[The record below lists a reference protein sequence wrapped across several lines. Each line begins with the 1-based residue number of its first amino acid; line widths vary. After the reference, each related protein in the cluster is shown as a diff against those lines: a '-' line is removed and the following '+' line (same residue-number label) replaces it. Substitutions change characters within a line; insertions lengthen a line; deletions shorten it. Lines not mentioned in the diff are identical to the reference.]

1 MGKKIIIKCGDKLS
15 IYDLENAS
23 IIFEEPI
30 SKDADL
36 NKLNINIFEEAKSH
50 SSMTYTTEIN
60 TFKLI
65 FENLTLRSSSL
76 ANANLN
82 DPVEKER
89 IGVAEFANSRFITCF
104 CQSDHE
110 LVPFWMYYG
119 KKIRKNKIMMRFNN
133 FASNFE
139 NCIYTDY
146 ALVAGKKKCAFIS
159 DELANIINS
168 NYSSKG
174 SDYDLRGFIDVLL
187 MFDVEYVSCKD
198 DTFTSSYAGNTSIDF
213 GKIIN
218 ASVPSVNIKGY
229 DPTIL
234 GRKKSN
240 PWEYEKET
248 RILCALS
255 GNQNPGWDYI
265 DLRLKPEIFRGLTI
279 ILSPWD
285 EGNLRKEV
293 EDIIKVSKLPE
304 DIKASIIIEDSGLKG
319 KLNFPEN
326 E

>member
-1 MGKKIIIKCGDKLS
+1 MEKKILIKYGDKEFIS
-15 IYDLENAS
+15 ELENVS
-23 IIFEEPI
+23 IIRGESI
-30 SKDADL
+30 SKGANL
-36 NKLNINIFEEAKSH
+36 NELNINISEEAKSH
-50 SSMTYTTEIN
+50 SSMTYTTEIG

-65 FENLTLRSSSL
+65 FENMTLRSSSL
-76 ANANLN
+76 ANAKLN

-89 IGVAEFANSRFITCF
+89 IGVTGFAKSRFITCF

-119 KKIRKNKIMMRFNN
+119 KNIRKNKIMMRFNN

-146 ALVAGKKKCAFIS
+146 ALVEGKKCAFIS
-159 DELANIINS
+159 DELGNIINS
-168 NYSSKG
+168 SHSSN
-174 SDYDLRGFIDVLL
+174 SSNYDLRGVIDELL

-198 DTFTSSYAGNTSIDF
+198 ETFTSSYVGNTNVYF
-213 GKIIN
+213 GESVN
-218 ASVPSVNIKGY
+218 ANIPSVSIKGC
-229 DPTIL
+229 DPTVL
-234 GRKKSN
+234 GKKKSN
-240 PWEYEKET
+240 PWDYEKET

-255 GNQNPGWDYI
+255 GNQNPGWEHI

-285 EGNLRKEV
+285 EGNLRKDV
-293 EDIIKVSKLPE
+293 ENIINASKLPE
-304 DIKASIIIEDSGLKG
+304 DIKKSIIIEDSGLKG

>member
-1 MGKKIIIKCGDKLS
+1 MGKKILFKCGDKE
-15 IYDLENAS
+15 IMYNLENAS
-23 IIFEEPI
+23 IIMGEPI
-30 SKDADL
+30 PKDANL
-36 NKLNINIFEEAKSH
+36 NELNINISEEAKSH
-50 SSMTYTTEIN
+50 SSMTYTTEIE

-65 FENLTLRSSSL
+65 FENMTLRSSSL
-76 ANANLN
+76 SNANLN

-89 IGVAEFANSRFITCF
+89 IGITEFAKNRFITCF

-146 ALVAGKKKCAFIS
+146 ALVPGKKKCAFIS
-159 DELANIINS
+159 DELGNIIHSSHSSNS
-168 NYSSKG
+168 
-174 SDYDLRGFIDVLL
+174 SDYDLRGVIDVLL

-198 DTFTSSYAGNTSIDF
+198 DTFTSSYVGNTNVDF
-213 GKIIN
+213 GKIVN
-218 ASVPSVNIKGY
+218 ANIPPISIKGC
-229 DPTIL
+229 DPTVL
-234 GRKKSN
+234 GKKKSN

-255 GNQNPGWDYI
+255 GNQNPGWEYI

-285 EGNLRKEV
+285 EGNLRKDV
-293 EDIIKVSKLPE
+293 ENIINASKLPE
-304 DIKASIIIEDSGLKG
+304 DIKESIIIEDSGLKG